1 VKRIKVVGVLSAEED
16 RKYYYCLVVV
26 CPVIA
31 PARYVPEKDYLCIC
45 EVEDNLLVGLA
56 KVI

>member
-1 VKRIKVVGVLSAEED
+1 MSEVLSAEEN

-26 CPVIA
+26 CPVIV
-31 PARYVPEKDYLCIC
+31 PARYVPEKDYSCSC